1 MVYYIDRKEVTT
13 VDKTKEEALQELLK
27 LLADNP
33 ALAERITITIRP
45 SKLKQGET
53 KGK

>member
-1 MVYYIDRKEVTT
+1 M
-13 VDKTKEEALQELLK
+13 DKTKDEALRELLK
-27 LLADNP
+27 LLAENP
-33 ALAERITITIRP
+33 DLAERITITIRP